1 MKKREEFTNLATT
14 KSIIS
19 RITRRKNPFFTL
31 YKVSS
36 YQSLLL
42 KSFQSG
48 RLEEPMKL
56 LRLLR
61 RPKEMGKGTRISMAY
76 SVYTIHPLHPL
87 HPYARKK
94 EGEKRRRFLLSW
106 CGRLYSAQRDF
117 PEIFLH
123 FFLVCVEGSSSSIE
137 RMQS

>member
-1 MKKREEFTNLATT
+1 
-14 KSIIS
+14 
-19 RITRRKNPFFTL
+19 
-31 YKVSS
+31 
-36 YQSLLL
+36 
-42 KSFQSG
+42 
-48 RLEEPMKL
+48 
-56 LRLLR
+56 
-61 RPKEMGKGTRISMAY
+61 MGKGTRISMAY

-94 EGEKRRRFLLSW
+94 EEEKRRRFLLSS

-123 FFLVCVEGSSSSIE
+123 FFFVCVEGSSSSIE